1 MNIISLI
8 DENISSIVDY
18 YNLSKVLYEEII
30 NYMNTYKTYTFQYSQ
45 KISNLQ
51 KEFENK
57 ITCLKEKYEDNIYK
71 EHLFEYI
78 IIFPNIIKKQLTN
91 YSPLFNIIELFI
103 KDFGELMN
111 QKINLI
117 KTQQEQYNDSKRTF
131 LSKFQEIEN
140 MKSTFFNNLSLT
152 EETIIQNYSQKR
164 LDNEDLIYNHKS
176 ESNIIHI
183 EKVKKSDE
191 KMNNLIMETKTM
203 EKNYKAIIESSKLI
217 KQKVKENSEKTESII
232 QNCLKDISEKYHKD
246 IINIMGVVKIGF
258 QEPLS
263 ILNNYL
269 NKMCQVNVIEELDEL
284 YKNFS
289 NKSVAS
295 ANIFPSKYK
304 LKSIGSI
311 NNSNN
316 NNIFSS
322 DIFGNENEDLEDINN
337 EKEEISEINLL
348 VIKLMY
354 NNFTLLSANKID
366 IKAEEEKVKTKK
378 LSNKLFLNIKT
389 TNNTRKINQTSDKFF
404 SEQDYKDL
412 EKLMDKD
419 YNRFIFLLRLT
430 RFRALKYDLS
440 LKYFMIIGKL
450 LNSILQKSEQDNDY
464 FAAKNCIIL
473 SQTFYY
479 DYQKE
484 KIYLKAFIQN
494 NHIFKNKKNWELL
507 LENLIKSNENNLK
520 SNSKENAFG
529 NIYTLVNTIFEF
541 GGNENLVKEIIE
553 PKIKLYN
560 LDNNNIRD
568 INELIKTNVEN
579 KKYEEERKKYE
590 KYIKEITEL
599 YNKEL
604 DEEIKEKEKEE
615 KIDTL
620 EEKKSIKSAKFNRSS
635 KKKLTITKSR
645 TPSIWELDEQ

>member
-1 MNIISLI
+1 
-8 DENISSIVDY
+8 
-18 YNLSKVLYEEII
+18 
-30 NYMNTYKTYTFQYSQ
+30 
-45 KISNLQ
+45 
-51 KEFENK
+51 
-57 ITCLKEKYEDNIYK
+57 
-71 EHLFEYI
+71 
-78 IIFPNIIKKQLTN
+78 
-91 YSPLFNIIELFI
+91 
-103 KDFGELMN
+103 
-111 QKINLI
+111 
-117 KTQQEQYNDSKRTF
+117 
-131 LSKFQEIEN
+131 
-140 MKSTFFNNLSLT
+140 
-152 EETIIQNYSQKR
+152 
-164 LDNEDLIYNHKS
+164 
-176 ESNIIHI
+176 
-183 EKVKKSDE
+183 
-191 KMNNLIMETKTM
+191 
-203 EKNYKAIIESSKLI
+203 
-217 KQKVKENSEKTESII
+217 
-232 QNCLKDISEKYHKD
+232 
-246 IINIMGVVKIGF
+246 
-258 QEPLS
+258 
-263 ILNNYL
+263 
-269 NKMCQVNVIEELDEL
+269 
-284 YKNFS
+284 
-289 NKSVAS
+289 
-295 ANIFPSKYK
+295 
-304 LKSIGSI
+304 
-311 NNSNN
+311 
-316 NNIFSS
+316 
-322 DIFGNENEDLEDINN
+322 
-337 EKEEISEINLL
+337 
-348 VIKLMY
+348 MY

-494 NHIFKNKKNWELL
+494 NQIFKNKKNWELL